1 MTDASSEKISQ
12 PLITLRN
19 LSKSFGGHRALCNI
33 DLTLN
38 KGEVHCLAGTNGCGK
53 STLIKTISGVYAPDP
68 GSKIEI
74 DNKEYSRLTPDK
86 ARELG
91 VQVIYQD
98 LSLFPN
104 LTVAEN
110 IAFELN
116 LKNYFGLFNKKQ
128 IYNKAIGVLQELSFN
143 INPDTLIQYLP
154 IAQRQQ
160 VAICRALVAD
170 ARLVIMDEPTAS
182 LTKTEVNQLLSTVN
196 YLRNKGITVVFV
208 SHRLEEVKEISD
220 RITVIRDGQKMGT
233 WPAANLTIRKIT
245 ELMTGLDIVHQRKPP
260 NNAED
265 GRTVLE
271 LKNFSRAGQYQD
283 ISLTLKRGEVLGLCG
298 LLGSGRTELALSL
311 FGITHPNSGEMLI
324 EGKPVVLKNNT
335 QAIGLGIG
343 YVSEDRLTLGAILQ
357 QSIADNMVI
366 SILDRLKTPLHM
378 IDENKCL
385 AIVKEW
391 IADLDIKVTN
401 PQNPLSTLSGG
412 NQQKVVL
419 AKWILTRPKVLILDS
434 PTVGVDIGAKDSIYR
449 LIHRLSGVGISIL
462 LITDEASEAYYNC
475 DRILHMKQGAIVKD
489 MVTDSITE
497 QQLEEIING

>member
-1 MTDASSEKISQ
+1 MTTTSKADKSD
-12 PLITLRN
+12 PLITLRD
-19 LSKSFGGHRALCNI
+19 LSKSFGGHRALRNI

-53 STLIKTISGVYAPDP
+53 STLIKTISGVYAPDN

-74 DNKEYSRLTPDK
+74 DGKSYHRLTPDK

-116 LKNYFGLFNKKQ
+116 LKGYFGWFQKKKLRE
-128 IYNKAIGVLQELSFN
+128 KALEILNELAFS
-143 INPDTLIQYLP
+143 INPDTPVQFLP

-182 LTKTEVNQLLSTVN
+182 LTRTEVNQLLSTVN
-196 YLRNKGITVVFV
+196 YLKNKGITVVFV

-220 RITVIRDGQKMGT
+220 RITVIRDGQKIGT
-233 WPAANLTIRKIT
+233 WPAEGLTTRKIT
-245 ELMTGLDIVHQRKPP
+245 ELMTGLDIVHERKPP

-265 GRTVLE
+265 RRTVLE
-271 LKNFSRAGQYQD
+271 IKNFSRSGQYQD
-283 ISLTLKRGEVLGLCG
+283 ISLSLKRGEVLGLCG

-311 FGITHPNSGEMLI
+311 FGITHPDNGELRI
-324 EGKPVVLKNNT
+324 EGKPVKLKNNT
-335 QAIGLGIG
+335 EAIKHGIG

-366 SILDRLKTPLHM
+366 SILDRLKNPLHL
-378 IDENKCL
+378 IDEKQCQD
-385 AIVKEW
+385 IVQEW
-391 IADLDIKVTN
+391 IADLDIKVTDPN
-401 PQNPLSTLSGG
+401 NPLSTLSGG

-434 PTVGVDIGAKDSIYR
+434 PTVGVDIGAKDSIYK

-475 DRILHMKQGAIVKD
+475 DRILHMKQGTIVKEI
-489 MVTDSITE
+489 MTDSINE

>member
-1 MTDASSEKISQ
+1 MTTTSKADKSA
-12 PLITLRN
+12 PLITLRD
-19 LSKSFGGHRALCNI
+19 LSKSFGGHRALRNI

-53 STLIKTISGVYAPDP
+53 STLIKTISGVYAPDD
-68 GSKIEI
+68 GSQIEI
-74 DNKEYSRLTPDK
+74 DGKSYNRLTPDK

-116 LKNYFGLFNKKQ
+116 LKGYFGWFRKNLLREKALQ
-128 IYNKAIGVLQELSFN
+128 ILNELSFT
-143 INPDTLIQYLP
+143 INPDTPVQFLP

-182 LTKTEVNQLLSTVN
+182 LTRTEVNQLLSTVN
-196 YLRNKGITVVFV
+196 YLKDKGITVVFV

-220 RITVIRDGQKMGT
+220 RITVIRDGEKVGT
-233 WPAANLTIRKIT
+233 WPAEGLTTRKIT
-245 ELMTGLDIVHQRKPP
+245 ELMTGLDIVHERKPP

-265 GRTVLE
+265 RRTVLE
-271 LKNFSRAGQYQD
+271 LKNLSRAGQYNN
-283 ISLTLKRGEVLGLCG
+283 ISLQLKRGEVLGLCG
-298 LLGSGRTELALSL
+298 LLGAGRTELALSL
-311 FGITHPNSGEMLI
+311 FGITHPDSGELFI
-324 EGKPVVLKNNT
+324 EDKPVTLKNNT
-335 QAIGLGIG
+335 HAIKQGIG
-343 YVSEDRLTLGAILQ
+343 YVSEDRLTLGAILP
-357 QSIADNMVI
+357 QSIADNMVL
-366 SILDRLKTPLHM
+366 SILDRLKTPFHL
-378 IDENKCL
+378 IDEQKCQ
-385 AIVKEW
+385 AIVQEW
-391 IADLDIKVTN
+391 IADLDIKVTDPN
-401 PQNPLSTLSGG
+401 NALSTLSGG

-434 PTVGVDIGAKDSIYR
+434 PTVGVDIGAKDSIYK

-475 DRILHMKQGAIVKD
+475 DRILHMKQGSIVNEI
-489 MVTDSITE
+489 MVDSMNE
-497 QQLEEIING
+497 QQLEVIING

>member
-1 MTDASSEKISQ
+1 MTAEKNS
-12 PLITLRN
+12 PLITLRD
-19 LSKSFGGHRALCNI
+19 LSKSFGGHRALRNI

-53 STLIKTISGVYAPDP
+53 STLIKTISGVYAPDE
-68 GSKIEI
+68 GSEIEI
-74 DNKEYSRLTPDK
+74 DGKRYSRLTPDK

-116 LKNYFGLFNKKQ
+116 LNGYFGWFQKGKVREKALQ
-128 IYNKAIGVLQELSFN
+128 ILKELEFT
-143 INPDTLIQYLP
+143 IDPDTPVQFLP

-182 LTKTEVNQLLSTVN
+182 LTRTEVNQLLSTVN
-196 YLRNKGITVVFV
+196 YLKNKGITVVFV

-233 WPAANLTIRKIT
+233 WPAEDLTTRKIT
-245 ELMTGLDIVHQRKPP
+245 ELMTGLDIVHERKLP
-260 NNAED
+260 NNAEETH
-265 GRTVLE
+265 TVLE
-271 LKNFSRAGQYQD
+271 LKNLSRAGQYQN
-283 ISLTLKRGEVLGLCG
+283 ISLSLKRGEVLGLCG

-311 FGITHPNSGEMLI
+311 FGITRPDSGEMI
-324 EGKPVVLKNNT
+324 VEDKPIIFKNNA
-335 QAIGLGIG
+335 QAIKHGIG

-357 QSIADNMVI
+357 QSIVDNMVI
-366 SILDRLKTPLHM
+366 SILDRLKTPLHL
-378 IDENKCL
+378 IDEQKCQQ
-385 AIVKEW
+385 IVQEW
-391 IADLDIKVTN
+391 IADLDIKVTDPN
-401 PQNPLSTLSGG
+401 NALSTLSGG

-419 AKWILTRPKVLILDS
+419 AKWILTRPKVLILDA
-434 PTVGVDIGAKDSIYR
+434 PTVGVDIGAKDSIYK
-449 LIHRLSGVGISIL
+449 LIHRLSGVGIAIL
-462 LITDEASEAYYNC
+462 LITDEASEAFYNC
-475 DRILHMKQGAIVKD
+475 DRILHMKQGSIVKEI
-489 MVTDSITE
+489 VTDSMTE